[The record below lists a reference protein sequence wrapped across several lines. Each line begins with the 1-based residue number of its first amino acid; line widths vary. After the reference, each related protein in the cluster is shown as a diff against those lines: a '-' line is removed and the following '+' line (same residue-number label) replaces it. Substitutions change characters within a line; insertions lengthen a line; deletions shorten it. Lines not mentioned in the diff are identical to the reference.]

1 MIRLRT
7 RILTAY
13 LAALLPVAVGFG
25 WWASERADREFDA
38 ELGVRLADHAAVIAA
53 QYTNSP
59 AAGRIARLEPDSEAS
74 IERLR
79 EGLEVV
85 RVAAGLRRVRLVD
98 LQRRTLVDT
107 NPDTP
112 AFAEAFDLASDAV
125 ELERAAVQQSATASV
140 RFYAEDGTPFKRGYA
155 PVLRDDAIVAFV
167 VVEGSAAYF
176 TRLHTIERTTFGA
189 GTLALLVTILATLF
203 VSRRITAPLSRL
215 SDAARRIGAGD
226 LQTPIDVD
234 ERDEIGQLA
243 AALRSMQQSLAA
255 REEESQMML
264 AGIAHEVRNPLAGME
279 LFVGLLEETIAN
291 EPASPAREERAGYAG
306 RVRREL
312 GYLSRV
318 VEEFLAYARER
329 TLEVAATTHDGLLRP
344 VIEHVLPLAE
354 AGGLTWTVEIAE
366 PNAGVSGDLDG
377 LRGVV
382 QNLLLN
388 AVQACRPGD
397 GVVLRAR
404 QRGAFTEVEVE
415 DTGAGMP
422 PDVLAEIFRP
432 FFTTREKGT
441 GLGLPLARKVVERH
455 RGTLEVTSTPGRGTT
470 VRMRVPFDADALPAQ
485 ATPSRGGGLRPDPD
499 DVMIG

>member
-13 LAALLPVAVGFG
+13 MAALLPVAIGFG
-25 WWASERADREFDA
+25 WWASVRADQEFDA
-38 ELGVRLADHAAVIAA
+38 ELGVRLADHAAVIAS

-85 RVAAGLRRVRLVD
+85 RDAAGLRRIRLVD
-98 LQRRTLVDT
+98 PARRTLVDT
-107 NPDTP
+107 VQTTP
-112 AFAEAFDLASDAV
+112 AFVEAFDLASDSV
-125 ELERAAVQQSATASV
+125 ELDRAAAERSATSSV

-155 PVLRDDAIVAFV
+155 PVLRDEAIVAFV

-176 TRLHTIERTTFGA
+176 TRLHNIERTIFGA
-189 GTLALLVTILATLF
+189 GALALLFTVLATLF

-215 SDAARRIGAGD
+215 SEAARRIGDGD
-226 LQTPIDVD
+226 LHTPIDV
-234 ERDEIGQLA
+234 EEADEIGQLA
-243 AALRSMQQSLAA
+243 GALRSMQHSLAA
-255 REEESQMML
+255 REEEAQMML

-279 LFVGLLEETIAN
+279 LFVGLLEETIAA
-291 EPASPAREERAGYAG
+291 EPASEARAERAEYAG
-306 RVRREL
+306 RIRREL

-329 TLEVAATTHDGLLRP
+329 TLDVAATTHEALLTP
-344 VIEHVLPLAE
+344 VSEHVAPLAE
-354 AGGLTWTVEIAE
+354 ANGVHLEVALETPDAL
-366 PNAGVSGDLDG
+366 VSGDLDAV
-377 LRGVV
+377 RGVV

-388 AVQACRPGD
+388 AVQACAAGD
-397 GVVLRAR
+397 RVVLRAR
-404 QRGAFTEVEVE
+404 QQRGETAIEVV

-422 PDVLAEIFRP
+422 PEVLADIFRP

-441 GLGLPLARKVVERH
+441 GLGLPLAKKVVERH
-455 RGTLEVTSTPGRGTT
+455 RGTLEVSSEPGRGTT
-470 VRMRVPFDADALPAQ
+470 VRLRLPFDATAPPVQ
-485 ATPSRGGGLRPDPD
+485 AHATRSGLRADPD
-499 DVMIG
+499 DLMIG